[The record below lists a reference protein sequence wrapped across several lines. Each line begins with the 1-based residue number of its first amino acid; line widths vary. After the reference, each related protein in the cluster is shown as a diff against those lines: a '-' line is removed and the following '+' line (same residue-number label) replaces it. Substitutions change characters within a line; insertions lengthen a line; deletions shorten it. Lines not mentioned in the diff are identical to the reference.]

1 MTMTNLPP
9 LSPPSDWIMQ
19 QAKNWPIGAT
29 ILDFAAGSGRHCC
42 ALDPAF
48 SGQFSFVAIDRDYA
62 ALAALKARCPQIKI
76 YQFDLEDTNNWG
88 FTDGGFDIVIVAN
101 YLYRPGLDDLFG
113 LIRQDGYLAYE
124 TFATGNEAFGRP
136 SNPDFL
142 LQDGELAARLPDDFT
157 ILDYFHG
164 RIDQPKPAIIQ
175 RLAAKR
181 QAKNRQASIG
191 IAHDKY

>member
-1 MTMTNLPP
+1 MTTPPP

-19 QAKNWPIGAT
+19 QAQNWPDGAK

-42 ALDPAF
+42 ALDHAF
-48 SGQFSFVAIDRDYA
+48 PGRFSFVAIDRDHA
-62 ALAALKARCPQIKI
+62 ALTALKARCPQIEI
-76 YQFDLEDTNNWG
+76 CQFDLEDTNKWG
-88 FTDGGFDIVIVAN
+88 FADDGFDIVIVAN
-101 YLYRPGLDDLFG
+101 YLYRPRLDDLFG
-113 LIRQDGYLAYE
+113 LVRSGGYLAYE

-142 LQDGELAARLPDDFT
+142 LQNGELAARLPDDFT

-181 QAKNRQASIG
+181 QAKNF
-191 IAHDKY
+191 

>member
-42 ALDPAF
+42 ALDQAF

-113 LIRQDGYLAYE
+113 LIRQGGYLAYE

-164 RIDQPKPAIIQ
+164 RIDQPKPAIVQ

-181 QAKNRQASIG
+181 QAKNR
-191 IAHDKY
+191 

>member
-1 MTMTNLPP
+1 MTNKPYP
-9 LSPPSDWIMQ
+9 SPPSDWIMQ
-19 QAKNWPIGAT
+19 QAQNWPKGAR

-42 ALDPAF
+42 ALDYAF
-48 SGQFSFVAIDRDYA
+48 PRRFSFLAIDRNHA
-62 ALAALKARCPQIKI
+62 ALAALKASCPQIEI
-76 YQFDLEDTNNWG
+76 CQFDLEDTNIWG
-88 FTDGGFDIVIVAN
+88 FADDGFDIVIVAN
-101 YLYRPGLDDLFG
+101 YLYRRRLDDLFG
-113 LIRQDGYLAYE
+113 LVRQGGYLAYE
-124 TFATGNEAFGRP
+124 TFATGNEAFGHP

-181 QAKNRQASIG
+181 QPRNF
-191 IAHDKY
+191 

>member
-1 MTMTNLPP
+1 MINEPL

-19 QAKNWPIGAT
+19 HAQNWPDGSR

-42 ALDPAF
+42 ALDSAF
-48 SGQFSFVAIDRDYA
+48 PGRFSFVAIDQDYA
-62 ALAALKARCPQIKI
+62 ALSALKIRCPQIKI
-76 YQFDLEDTNNWG
+76 CQFDLEDTNIWG
-88 FTDGGFDIVIVAN
+88 FADNGFDIVIVAN
-101 YLYRPGLDDLFG
+101 YLYRPRLDDLFK
-113 LIRQDGYLAYE
+113 LVRQCGYLAYE

-142 LQDGELAARLPDDFT
+142 LKDGELTARLPDDFI

-164 RIDQPKPAIIQ
+164 RIDRPKPAIIQ

-181 QAKNRQASIG
+181 QAKKRQINDRQASL
-191 IAHDKY
+191 

>member
-1 MTMTNLPP
+1 MTNPLP

-19 QAKNWPIGAT
+19 QVQNWPDGAR

-42 ALDPAF
+42 ALDRAF
-48 SGQFSFVAIDRDYA
+48 PSRFSFVAIDRDHA

-76 YQFDLEDTNNWG
+76 CQFDLEDTNIWG
-88 FTDGGFDIVIVAN
+88 FADSGFDIVIVAN
-101 YLYRPGLDDLFG
+101 YLYRPRLDDLFG
-113 LIRQDGYLAYE
+113 LVRQGGYIAYE

-164 RIDQPKPAIIQ
+164 RIDRPKPAIIQ

-181 QAKNRQASIG
+181 KAKNL
-191 IAHDKY
+191 

>member
-1 MTMTNLPP
+1 MSNPSSL
-9 LSPPSDWIMQ
+9 LPPSDWIMQ
-19 QAKNWPIGAT
+19 QVQNWPDGAR

-42 ALDPAF
+42 ALDRAF
-48 SGQFSFVAIDRDYA
+48 PGQFSFVAIDRDHA

-76 YQFDLEDTNNWG
+76 CQFDLEDTNIWD
-88 FTDGGFDIVIVAN
+88 FADSGFDIVIVTN
-101 YLYRPGLDDLFG
+101 YLYRPRLDDLFG
-113 LIRQDGYLAYE
+113 LVRQGGYLAYE

-175 RLAAKR
+175 RLTAKR
-181 QAKNRQASIG
+181 QAKNLYIS
-191 IAHDKY
+191 D